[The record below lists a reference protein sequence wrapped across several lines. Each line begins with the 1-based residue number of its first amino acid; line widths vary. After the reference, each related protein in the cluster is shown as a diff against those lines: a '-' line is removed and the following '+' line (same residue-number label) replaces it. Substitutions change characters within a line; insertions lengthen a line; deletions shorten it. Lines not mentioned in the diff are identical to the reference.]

1 MHIHRVRKKSPYIF
15 ISSLI
20 MHQYKQFRQTTAR
33 KNSQQITSAP
43 HHCCAHLTA
52 CNDSVVNLYRLLPQK
67 INALL
72 NCRHKT
78 NIMAQKMMKQ
88 CQEWTIEGLKKLICN
103 INATGSFARQP
114 VSSAISVRLFMIPSK
129 LSSCHD

>member
-1 MHIHRVRKKSPYIF
+1 
-15 ISSLI
+15 

-78 NIMAQKMMKQ
+78 NIMAQKWWSNAKN
-88 CQEWTIEGLKKLICN
+88 GPLKVWRNL
-103 INATGSFARQP
+103 
-114 VSSAISVRLFMIPSK
+114 SVTLTPQVPLLAS
-129 LSSCHD
+129 LSRVLLV